1 MFPVQRILFFL
12 CRFNMLNTFTPT
24 IGREPDAFL
33 THLQRAEAHKKYQQ
47 ELEEQVKDPKKIDTK
62 GPYAHFKKIFEDRFA
77 AENQPKDKIAT
88 VSKMVSMMNVMP
100 DVRIAA
106 HKPFHEHFLRIAL
119 DMAKYSG
126 KKETDRKPEDLK
138 SLSNLAADLGRESDV
153 LADIGGPIGM
163 LGIGL
168 AGAGLVFPPLL
179 VPAGYLS
186 GIAGGIGLGAA
197 AYKVLQAGVLALDPN
212 APEGS
217 AKAAGFD
224 GFRDLALAGL
234 GSLGGRFI
242 KHMNLKAIENAYTTV
257 RISMT
262 RVVQIMTRSQLYQ
275 RISSIYIQGRY
286 ASAQTLKKID
296 LMFKRIEAIAN
307 MVTGSVDIW
316 LSNSP
321 VVEHFLKRIGDI
333 GHLALEG
340 VTNAKDFLFDSIV
353 RGWTMLASGTRNLIR
368 NIIQGANTV
377 ADAVADLTRRGI
389 LAVTS
394 GGRRVLNFGIS
405 TLRRGRQMVG
415 RAIHQGF
422 RAVRN
427 LLTNIGNRT
436 LDILQS
442 LNLIR
447 RNVLHTGEV
456 FWEWATDRIADFGA
470 RILELVRPGVEFTL
484 GRITELVGIAER
496 IFGPTAREG
505 VRFVSRVIGIAGS
518 ALGMVAN
525 RVGGLLTRISN
536 FIGGGVRSVVS
547 FAWNMTA
554 PIRSMGAALL
564 ERGMEFA
571 QGLLDRFGPMI
582 SGGVERSRQIMMG
595 VWNSIT
601 GIAGGAIARG
611 REFLSRLTD
620 KGASGFIRLV
630 EGAASVGRAITGFV
644 ASVIPG
650 AIGFAS
656 RGAQWGADRLAA
668 FADRMVTGGVR
679 LGTSLATTGE
689 AFFDRAIR
697 GGSRVG
703 MGIVNIVERI
713 TTRPIQAVLPYLP
726 GFATPAANRFLRGA
740 GAIGHT
746 ARTLIDR
753 FGSGAQG
760 LLARIGTAV
769 RGGIGFAGGLL
780 SQGVTAGRGFLD
792 RLIRGTAAR
801 ATGRAQGIL
810 GNINSFISGM
820 AGRLTTGATRIAT
833 GVSNIVNNPIGTAQ
847 RVVGNVAG
855 IAQNTISSTGD
866 RAHGIVNNTASMLG
880 ASASNPVA
888 TVAHSA
894 INIAERVASAGTSL
908 VSSAA
913 DSVLGWL
920 QRDGS
925 GPEKSVKDPIGFANQ
940 LKGKENQVHLDPK
953 TKGMLS
959 EKLGFD
965 LSNTKLH
972 AGPESG
978 KAASSLGAKAFT
990 IGDSVFFGEGQY
1002 APGTEK
1008 GMSLLAHELT
1018 HVVQQ
1023 TGGVPSTQKADDA
1036 KGGEMERA
1044 AQAEGHSMVLAMREA
1059 QLGGIDAHE
1068 MDVRRQDG
1076 SVVSDEDRDRLK
1088 GIEERMKVKVKEKAA
1103 AAGITRIVS
1112 ATVEVNIS
1120 LDLETT
1126 GDDEAAEIWATAVIA
1141 SVRTTQEP
1149 PRNRTRKPIERKPRA
1164 THNLPEKTQVAAED
1178 EEDSR
1183 DHIFEPRPMKS
1194 RMPQKPKTPVW
1205 QTGIVKVTPE
1215 LPRHDQKLHDETQD
1229 VGLLGKLLGQQ
1240 DDKIRESVGKR
1251 SLEEMSKVPSTQ
1263 RIQLV
1268 NQLLDGWIADEDVDA
1283 AVKLLQGIQSEKEVR
1298 EVQGGIQKSLDGMF
1312 SARQKARLDSILE
1325 TTLMKRS
1332 KPEEHAKAV
1341 KEIQDAQRM
1350 ASFAKSAYGEVK
1362 TPDGATHLD
1371 GDPAEMKT
1379 RGIDPSTFHD
1389 EKSGFDASLY
1399 RDTSSTPP
1407 KIILAFRGTH
1417 SGADWKNNLAQGM
1430 GFEAE
1435 QYKRAIE
1442 LAEKV
1447 QSSYKGENIE
1457 VTGHSLGGG
1466 LATIAAAKIGVKAT
1480 TFNAANV
1487 HADNFKNFG
1496 VDPANIA
1503 KGSANYQVAGEPLS
1517 KLQRN
1522 AEGLGRVGGGIL
1534 GSLGGPSGGALMSVL
1549 GGMMASKVAKS
1560 PLEQRVMEARTN
1572 DGGQMGA
1579 LDVDSI
1585 DGHGMD
1591 SMIQSLKYRNE
1602 QLKPDKTPAT
1612 IMPPGK
1618 IGLKGNAKDHQ
1629 KEINPNGT
1637 FSPTFTQKIGA
1648 HRN

>member
-1 MFPVQRILFFL
+1 
-12 CRFNMLNTFTPT
+12 MLNTFTPT

-47 ELEEQVKDPKKIDTK
+47 QLEEQVKDPKKIDTK

-77 AENQPKDKIAT
+77 AESQPKDKIAT
-88 VSKMVSMMNVMP
+88 ISKMVSMMNVMP

-126 KKETDRKPEDLK
+126 KKEVDRKPEDLK

-257 RISMT
+257 RISMS

-275 RISSIYIQGRY
+275 RISSIYVQGRY

-353 RGWTMLASGTRNLIR
+353 RGWTMLATGTRNLIR

-389 LAVTS
+389 LAVAS

-405 TLRRGRQMVG
+405 TIRRGRQMVG

-422 RAVRN
+422 RVVRN

-456 FWEWATDRIADFGA
+456 FWEWASDQIADYGS
-470 RILELVRPGVEFTL
+470 RILEFVRPGVEFTL

-496 IFGPTAREG
+496 IFGPTARAG
-505 VRFVSRVIGIAGS
+505 VRFVSQVIGIAGS

-525 RVGGLLTRISN
+525 RVGGLLSRITN
-536 FIGGGVRSVVS
+536 FVGGGVRSIVS

-554 PIRSMGAALL
+554 PLRSMGSALL
-564 ERGMEFA
+564 ERGMAFA
-571 QGLLDRFGPMI
+571 EGLLDRFGPMI
-582 SGGVERSRQIMMG
+582 SGGFERSRQLMLGI
-595 VWNSIT
+595 WNSVT
-601 GIAGGAIARG
+601 GIAGSAINRG
-611 REFLSRLTD
+611 RDFLTRLTD

-630 EGAASVGRAITGFV
+630 EGAAGIGRTVTDF
-644 ASVIPG
+644 ASGVVIPG
-650 AIGFAS
+650 VMGLAT
-656 RGAQWGADRLAA
+656 RGAQWGADRLAS
-668 FADRMVTGGVR
+668 FADRMVSGGVR
-679 LGTSLATTGE
+679 LGTSLASTGE

-703 MGIVNIVERI
+703 MGVVNIVERMM
-713 TTRPIQAVLPYLP
+713 TRPLQRALPYLP
-726 GFATPAANRFLRGA
+726 EFATPLANRYLRGA
-740 GAIGHT
+740 GAIGNT
-746 ARTLIDR
+746 ARNLIDR
-753 FGSGAQG
+753 FGTGGRGILS
-760 LLARIGTAV
+760 RIGTAV
-769 RGGIGFAGGLL
+769 RGGIGFVGGLL
-780 SQGVTAGRGFLD
+780 GQAIPVGRGLLD

-801 ATGRAQGIL
+801 ATERSQGMLGRMS
-810 GNINSFISGM
+810 SFITGM
-820 AGRLTTGATRIAT
+820 ASRLTTGASRIAT
-833 GVSNIVNNPIGTAQ
+833 GVSNIVNNPIGTA
-847 RVVGNVAG
+847 RNVVGNVAG

-866 RAHGIVNNTASMLG
+866 RAHSIVSNTASMLG

-894 INIAERVASAGTSL
+894 INIAERVASAGTGL
-908 VSSAA
+908 LSSAA

-920 QRDGS
+920 QRDGT

-965 LSNTKLH
+965 LSSTKLH

-1036 KGGEMERA
+1036 NGGEMERA
-1044 AQAEGHSMVLAMREA
+1044 AQAEGQSMVLAMREA
-1059 QLGGIDAHE
+1059 QQGGIDAHE
-1068 MDVRRQDG
+1068 MDIRRQDG
-1076 SVVSDEDRDRLK
+1076 SLVSDEDRDRLK
-1088 GIEERMKVKVKEKAA
+1088 GIEERMKVKVREKAA

-1112 ATVEVNIS
+1112 STVEVNIS
-1120 LDLETT
+1120 LDLEST

-1149 PRNRTRKPIERKPRA
+1149 VRNRTRKPIERKPRA
-1164 THNLPEKTQVAAED
+1164 AHELPEKTQVAIED
-1178 EEDSR
+1178 EEDPR
-1183 DHIFEPRPMKS
+1183 DHIFEPRPMKGPMS
-1194 RMPQKPKTPVW
+1194 QKPKTPVW

-1215 LPRHDQKLHDETQD
+1215 LPRHDQKLHHETQD
-1229 VGLLGKLLGQQ
+1229 VGLIGKLLGQQ

-1251 SLEEMSKVPSTQ
+1251 SMEEMAKVPATQ

-1283 AVKLLQGIQSEKEVR
+1283 AAKLLQGIQSEKEVR
-1298 EVQGGIQKSLDGMF
+1298 EVQGGIQKSLDAMF

-1341 KEIQDAQRM
+1341 KEIEDAQRM

-1362 TPDGATHLD
+1362 TPENAIHLD
-1371 GDPAEMKT
+1371 VDKT
-1379 RGIDPSTFHD
+1379 KLPKELQDTVFHD

-1399 RDTSSTPP
+1399 RDTSTTPP
-1407 KIILAFRGTH
+1407 KIVIAFRGTH
-1417 SGADWKNNLAQGM
+1417 SGADWKNNLTQGM
-1430 GFEAE
+1430 GLEAE
-1435 QYKRAIE
+1435 QYKRAVE

-1447 QSSYKGENIE
+1447 QKSYKGEQIE

-1466 LATIAAAKIGVKAT
+1466 LATIAAAKIGVKAI

-1496 VDPANIA
+1496 VDPAKIA
-1503 KGSANYQVAGEPLS
+1503 KGSVNYQVAGEPLS

-1534 GSLGGPSGGALMSVL
+1534 GLGVGPSGGALMSVL
-1549 GGMMASKVAKS
+1549 GGMMASKIVKS
-1560 PLEQRVMEARTN
+1560 PLEQKVLEARTN
-1572 DGGQMGA
+1572 EGGIMGA
-1579 LDVDSI
+1579 VDMDSI

-1591 SMIQSLKYRNE
+1591 SMVQSLKHRNE
-1602 QLKPDKTPAT
+1602 QLKHDKTPVT

-1618 IGLKGNAKDHQ
+1618 IGLKGSSKDHQ
-1629 KEINPNGT
+1629 KEINPNGN